1 MNFIKNCIKCL
12 VKVSINTKFLI
23 FFINKLF
30 FSRLNKQT
38 FVNLPIN
45 NEYILSELHKIEPF
59 TFIPNPGN
67 CGDLLI
73 LQSTLDFFND
83 NNIKYKLWD
92 GKNSLSNIV
101 YGGGGIWISNY
112 QDVWGTTF
120 IPIFKQAKKVLILP
134 SSFYKCKKLL
144 DVLDERFIIFCREK
158 NSYNYIK
165 NHTTKCSV
173 FLDHDMAF
181 RLNSNVLKK
190 KVDSIDFKMIKSL
203 LYIIKLKRKDKI
215 FFLRRDGESKLD
227 LRERVCV
234 WGEEVTYQVFL

>member
-1 MNFIKNCIKCL
+1 MKLIKNFIKYI
-12 VKVSINTKFLI
+12 VVVAINSKLFIFL
-23 FFINKLF
+23 INKLF
-30 FSRLNKQT
+30 LSRLNKQKLL
-38 FVNLPIN
+38 NPLIN
-45 NEYILSELHKIEPF
+45 NECILSELHKIEPF

-92 GKNSLSNIV
+92 GKKSLSNIV

-134 SSFYKCKKLL
+134 SSFYKCEKLL
-144 DVLDERFIIFCREK
+144 EVLDERFIIFCREK

-190 KVDSIDFKMIKSL
+190 KVASMDFKMIKAL
-203 LYIIKLKRKDKI
+203 LYIIKLKKKDKM
-215 FFLRRDGESKLD
+215 FFLRGDGESKLD
-227 LRERVCV
+227 LRERERVCV
-234 WGEEVTYQVFL
+234 WGGG